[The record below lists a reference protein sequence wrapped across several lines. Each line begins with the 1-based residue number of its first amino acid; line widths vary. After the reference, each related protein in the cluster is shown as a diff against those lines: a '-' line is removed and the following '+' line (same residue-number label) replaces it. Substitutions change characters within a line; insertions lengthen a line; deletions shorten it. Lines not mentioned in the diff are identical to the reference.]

1 MPQLRSWVSLRDL
14 CSETVVVML
23 YKKIIGDKDREVKK
37 ILAKSVLSFNFHL
50 LIVPERT
57 P

>member
-37 ILAKSVLSFNFHL
+37 NLGKKCSLQL
-50 LIVPERT
+50 PPLIVPERT